1 MEAVKYLIEIRLG
14 LSCGLKKSATG
25 LGGRV
30 VGGASCRAAL
40 RGGLVGAM
48 GRCCRVVELKT

>member
-30 VGGASCRAAL
+30 VGGASCKSSTAWWTSWGHGTLLPSR
-40 RGGLVGAM
+40 
-48 GRCCRVVELKT
+48 